1 MRGLRAG
8 RLARPSTATPHPAS
22 TRQQA
27 AKSSHPSPARG
38 ERKEYEMTTLKARP
52 AAVALTP
59 NAEARIAKLMAE
71 APEGAIGVRR
81 SEEHTSELQSL
92 MRISYAGFCL
102 KKKHRRQLQKKRS

>member
-38 ERKEYEMTTLKARP
+38 ERKEYEMTTLNARP

-59 NAEARIAKLMAE
+59 NAQARITKLMAE
-71 APEGAIGVRR
+71 SPEGAIGVRLSPPR
-81 SEEHTSELQSL
+81 RGCSGLASSVYYVTEGPKFEEQIE
-92 MRISYAGFCL
+92 APAPV
-102 KKKHRRQLQKKRS
+102 